1 MRRLVAQFSQFGIV
15 GLIGFVLDFVLFNV
29 LRATVLDP
37 THVVH
42 GAAYATV
49 ISTVVAIAF
58 NWLGNRFWTFRHQ
71 RHHHWIREGVEFA
84 VVSLAGLGI
93 TLGCLFISSNVLG
106 FHGVVA
112 DNIAKNVVGLGLGT
126 VFRFALY
133 RIWVF
138 KGHEPEPL
146 TGELRIVE
154 AVEATLS
161 SDSTAVREREESAS
175 HLESQIEVTAR
186 PSGSSR
192 RMGPTAPAA
201 DAPRRD

>member
-1 MRRLVAQFSQFGIV
+1 MMRRLLAQFSQFGVV
-15 GLIGFVLDFVLFNV
+15 GLVGFGLDLVIFNV
-29 LRATVLDP
+29 LRASVLNPDV
-37 THVVH
+37 VVH

-71 RHHHWIREGVEFA
+71 RHHHWLREGVEFGI
-84 VVSLAGLGI
+84 VSLVGLGI
-93 TLGCLFISSNVLG
+93 TLACLYVSSNVLG

-133 RIWVF
+133 RLWVF

-146 TGELRIVE
+146 TASLPVIGHADGAQDAAAPSPSVAADRI
-154 AVEATLS
+154 AT
-161 SDSTAVREREESAS
+161 T
-175 HLESQIEVTAR
+175 T
-186 PSGSSR
+186 
-192 RMGPTAPAA
+192 TAPRAS
-201 DAPRRD
+201 